1 MPRLNMNLKTLDKQN
16 CYQWI
21 KKFKGIKW
29 HPHSLVIEKN
39 HSKRNTFQQ
48 LHENSKHCMKFSSK
62 ERKSFNIE

>member
-1 MPRLNMNLKTLDKQN
+1 MD
-16 CYQWI
+16 

-48 LHENSKHCMKFSSK
+48 LHENSKHCMKFSNNEMK
-62 ERKSFNIE
+62 VMSFNVET